1 MTQQSRIPRPR
12 HGGGCLGRGLLL
24 LAVAMALFGTGSALH
39 PPLLLDSVDA
49 VRAVAGPAPVA
60 YLETAFFRVGTLF
73 RRARVGLGDT
83 APRWTLA
90 VSPAPATPPTAT
102 PTSLPTA
109 TATITATDTASRLPT
124 ITATITATNN
134 APQFPPAT
142 ATVTIANQ
150 DHGLPAAT
158 ATVTIMHYES
168 AALLRGG
175 NLRSEPRIAPETVV
189 GLVWPGDRVAVYE
202 RRQEGATLWLRVRV
216 EAAAADRGG
225 PGAEGGAAGWL
236 SALLLSP
243 PPSATPAPP
252 TPVPGQPDPATPARP
267 TVRPIQVEPPPFQP
281 LPPSG
286 ARQDWPPAALPALI
300 GDGQLPGEGLW
311 QLVGAAGDG
320 GDARMAV
327 TALRPD
333 PARPDIQVAL
343 VAVDL
348 TRAELRLVAG
358 TEEPPLIS
366 GTLRYGAVPA
376 DVQGSGRLLAAF
388 NGGFKAIHG
397 ADGMA
402 ADGEVYAQPVRGRAT
417 IGVLRDGSLRLGVWG
432 RDIGPADDLAAW
444 RQNGRLLV
452 DGGAVTEAARAGG
465 LGWGA
470 SVDLQA
476 ETWRSGVGLSA
487 DGRTLFYA
495 VGDAL
500 TAARLAEVLRAA
512 GAAAALQ
519 LDINNYWV
527 RFVTFQ
533 LDAQGRL
540 FAQPL
545 ITAMARE
552 PRKYLAPER
561 RDFFYLTAR

>member
-1 MTQQSRIPRPR
+1 MPKQSTSRPQR
-12 HGGGCLGRGLLL
+12 GGGCLGRGLLL

-60 YLETAFFRVGTLF
+60 YVETAFFRVGTLF

-90 VSPAPATPPTAT
+90 VSPAPAPPPTAAPATT
-102 PTSLPTA
+102 PTPQPTATQLPPAIATITATNNATQLPTA
-109 TATITATDTASRLPT
+109 TATITITNYNYELAT
-124 ITATITATNN
+124 
-134 APQFPPAT
+134 
-142 ATVTIANQ
+142 
-150 DHGLPAAT
+150 
-158 ATVTIMHYES
+158 
-168 AALLRGG
+168 LLRGG
-175 NLRSEPRIAPETVV
+175 NLRSEPRIAPETVA
-189 GLVWPGDRVAVYE
+189 GLLWPGDRVAVYE

-216 EAAAADRGG
+216 EAAARDRGG
-225 PGAEGGAAGWL
+225 SGAEPGAAGWV

-243 PPSATPAPP
+243 PPTATPIPPTPAPDQP
-252 TPVPGQPDPATPARP
+252 NPATPGQPAPTQVRP
-267 TVRPIQVEPPPFQP
+267 TVRPIQVQPPPFQP

-286 ARQDWPPAALPALI
+286 ARQDWPPAPLPALI
-300 GDGQLPGEGLW
+300 GDGQLPGEGQW

-333 PARPDIQVAL
+333 PERPDIQVAL
-343 VAVDL
+343 VAVDM

-358 TEEPPLIS
+358 TEEPPVIS

-432 RDIGPADDLAAW
+432 RDIGPGDDLAAW

-512 GAAAALQ
+512 GSASALQ